1 MTHPRQW
8 LLACACVAVLCLS
21 SAFAA
26 ADETCQS
33 PYLPKIE
40 GQEDYVYIW
49 TLGIEGMG
57 DGSDKLVT
65 VGVNP
70 DRADYGKVVGAVSVG
85 GRHEAHHAGLTDD
98 RRFLWA
104 GGLDTSKIFIFDVG
118 SDPAQPKLV
127 KTIDDFVEKT
137 GGVVGPHGFYALPGR
152 MLISSL
158 SNSKDFGGRTAMVEY
173 NNDGEYIRTIW
184 MPDGAPYGYDA
195 RVKSELNRML
205 TSSFTGHANYMRK
218 LPELMGDAEAMKN
231 FGNSMVIWD
240 FHARK
245 ALQELTVPGAPL
257 EVRWALQPD
266 HHYAFTTTALTSKLY
281 GIFRKDDGSFEA
293 VELADVGDPSKTPLP
308 VDISLSADDRF
319 LFVDS
324 FMDGMVRVFDV
335 SDPRKPKVV
344 YEKKIGPQVNMVSQ
358 SWDGKRLYFTSS
370 LLGNWDGTG
379 GDDAQFLKAY
389 TWDGKK
395 LTPTFEIDFNA
406 QELGRP
412 HIMRFGKID
421 FGKSAR
427 VGGGPA
433 DATASR
439 VPTEPNAG

>member
-1 MTHPRQW
+1 MRRSDHSRLA
-8 LLACACVAVLCLS
+8 LLLGATLALAVPP
-21 SAFAA
+21 AT

-40 GQEDYVYIW
+40 GQEDYVYVW
-49 TLGIEGMG
+49 TLGIEGLG

-70 DRADYGKVVGAVSVG
+70 ERPDYGKVVSTVSVG

-98 RRFLWA
+98 RRHLWA
-104 GGLDTSKIFIFDVG
+104 GGLDDSVIYVFDVAT
-118 SDPAQPKLV
+118 DPAKPRLV

-158 SNSKDFGGRTAMVEY
+158 SNSEDWGGRTALVEY
-173 NNDGEYIRTIW
+173 NNDGEFIRTIW

-195 RVKSELNRML
+195 RVKAELNRMV
-205 TSSFTGHANYMRK
+205 TSSFTGHANYMRP
-218 LPELMGDAEAMKN
+218 LPELMGDAEAMKK
-231 FGNSMVIWD
+231 FGNSMVVWD

-245 ALQELTVPGAPL
+245 ALEEFQVPGAPL
-257 EVRWALQPD
+257 EIRWALDPE
-266 HHYAFTTTALTSKLY
+266 HHYAFTATALTSKLW
-281 GIFRKDDGSFEA
+281 GIFRKEDGSFEA
-293 VELADVGDPSKTPLP
+293 VELADIGDPSKTPLP

-324 FMDGMVRVFDV
+324 FMDGTVRVYDV
-335 SDPRKPKVV
+335 SKPRQPKLV
-344 YEKKIGPQVNMVSQ
+344 YEKKIGPQVTMVSQ

-389 TWDGKK
+389 TWDGKE
-395 LTPTFEIDFNA
+395 LSPTFEIDFREA
-406 QELGRP
+406 GLGRP
-412 HIMRFGKID
+412 HIMRFGQIG
-421 FGKSAR
+421 FWKSTWTS
-427 VGGGPA
+427 PA
-433 DATASR
+433 TQES
-439 VPTEPNAG
+439 PG